1 MSAKMSNETKTGLFV
16 LICLAALGGLLIK
29 VGNFNLFKKGYTI
42 KSHFHFTGGVK
53 KNSPVRLSGVDVG
66 EVKTIR
72 MIYGDDTQVEM
83 DLWLDEGTQ
92 VRLDSHAYVTTLGLM
107 GEKYIEIKSG
117 TPAAGIAKAGDSIP
131 GDDPVRLEELIQIGT
146 KVAGD
151 VGQMAKDISK
161 VANHVDGAIQDNRSK
176 LDHIFD
182 NLEDTSENFNDFSQ
196 NLKFHPWKVLAKG
209 KEVSKE
215 EMERDRAEQHAR
227 KGKTASSAPA
237 AVPVAPETPKRKSN
251 FGPDKN

>member
-1 MSAKMSNETKTGLFV
+1 MSVKMSNETKTGLFV
-16 LICLAALGGLLIK
+16 LICLATLGGLLIK
-29 VGNFNLFKKGYTI
+29 VGNFNLFKKGYII

-53 KNSPVRLSGVDVG
+53 KNSAVRLSGVDVG
-66 EVKTIR
+66 EVKAIR
-72 MIYGDDTQVEM
+72 IVYGDDTQVEM

-92 VRLDSHAYVTTLGLM
+92 VRLDSHAYVTTLGMM

-117 TPAAGIAKAGDSIP
+117 TPAAGYAKEGDSIS

-161 VANHVDGAIQDNRSK
+161 VANHVDGAIQENRSK
-176 LDHIFD
+176 IDNIFS
-182 NLEDTSENFNDFSQ
+182 NLEETSENFNDFSQ

-209 KEVSKE
+209 KEASKE
-215 EMERDRAEQHAR
+215 EMERDRTEKRAKKAE
-227 KGKTASSAPA
+227 TALS
-237 AVPVAPETPKRKSN
+237 KSN
-251 FGPDKN
+251 FGPVKS

>member
-1 MSAKMSNETKTGLFV
+1 MRMKMSNETKTGLFV
-16 LICLAALGGLLIK
+16 IICLAVLGGLLIK
-29 VGNFNLFKKGYTI
+29 VGNFNFFKTGYII

-66 EVKTIR
+66 EVKAIR

-83 DLWLDEGTQ
+83 DLWVDEGTQ
-92 VRLDSHAYVTTLGLM
+92 IRLDSHAYVTTLGLM

-131 GDDPVRLEELIQIGT
+131 GDDPVRLEELIAIGT

-161 VANHVDGAIQDNRSK
+161 VANHVDGAIQENRSK
-176 LDHIFD
+176 IDNIFS
-182 NLEDTSENFNDFSQ
+182 NLEETSENFNDFSQ

-209 KEVSKE
+209 KEATKE
-215 EMERDRAEQHAR
+215 EMERERADKRA
-227 KGKTASSAPA
+227 KKAGLAPVSSAPA
-237 AVPVAPETPKRKSN
+237 QEPVGTAKFKTN
-251 FGPDKN
+251 FGPAKN